1 MKKILLTAA
10 IILAAVVCGNAESRT
25 FVREYYYQAGESDS
39 KITSRTKAL
48 TEVKRLLLE
57 EIGVYLESYINY
69 SEEQDGDR
77 ISNQFLKKE
86 IEQIS
91 AGITETTILEE
102 NWTGIEYYIKAE
114 ITVDPEDVV
123 RRLNRSIEQRKAS
136 VVVDSLN
143 MLLTEANTSIK
154 AKESE
159 IASLRQSLENE
170 QEKLRQQEENL
181 QRLNKELSGLKSKYT
196 QVAQQE
202 QAVRH
207 EKEQDGIVRH
217 FTERHLHLPREQ
229 GSRQERK
236 RHQEIQQRHQQRH
249 QRRKEPC
256 REIEGGLV
264 AEQATGIC
272 GQEEERT
279 DERHDGRI
287 EEIITQRLP
296 NDGEQKP
303 FEQCQKSTATAHARI
318 VRGVLRRHRPSSVSV
333 PFPVSPLPPP
343 FSAFPLLSSFH
354 GR

>member
-69 SEEQDGDR
+69 SEVQNEDR

-91 AGITETTILEE
+91 AGITETSILEE

-114 ITVDPEDVV
+114 ITVDPDDVI
-123 RRLNRSIEQRKAS
+123 RQLNRSIEHRKAS

-143 MLLTEANTSIK
+143 MLLTEANASIK

-181 QRLNKELSGLKSKYT
+181 QRLNKELSNLKSRYT
-196 QVAQQE
+196 QIARQE
-202 QAVRH
+202 QAVQSEIDRISRAFAQSTSKASQVLIGMND
-207 EKEQDGIVRH
+207 EEVVR
-217 FTERHLHLPREQ
+217 
-229 GSRQERK
+229 
-236 RHQEIQQRHQQRH
+236 
-249 QRRKEPC
+249 
-256 REIEGGLV
+256 
-264 AEQATGIC
+264 IC
-272 GQEEERT
+272 GQPRSIKMIPSMAALETYDAWNYGDITIIFNQTGCEYDHNLGLVIKGIRT
-279 DERHDGRI
+279 DELNRYGIDR
-287 EEIITQRLP
+287 
-296 NDGEQKP
+296 
-303 FEQCQKSTATAHARI
+303 CQNILGTLYSE
-318 VRGVLRRHRPSSVSV
+318 
-333 PFPVSPLPPP
+333 
-343 FSAFPLLSSFH
+343 
-354 GR
+354 